1 VTRRNLELLLLVI
14 AAPLVIVLFA
24 MLLIHDGMVVTV
36 ENLAVPL
43 GIFGAFL
50 VAHIAVRIFA
60 PAADPAILPIT
71 FALSTIG
78 IAFVTRIV
86 PDMAVRQLMWL
97 YAGIACMVLVLVFL
111 KNIDRLAQY
120 KYVLVLLGILLL
132 LSPMLPVVGTEING
146 SRLWLRVGSFSF
158 QPGELAKI
166 CIVLFLA
173 GYLALNRELLSVF
186 TWRVGPFW
194 LPDLRTLMPMVVM
207 WLLAFMVVV
216 LEKDLGLALVLFA
229 VFLVMLYCATGK
241 KLYVVTGLLMAAVA
255 AVALYGLFSH
265 VQLRVSIWMDPFA
278 DAQNTS
284 YQLAQCLFSIADG
297 GMFGTG
303 IGRGLGADIP
313 IPYAY
318 NDAIFA
324 VIAEESGLLGAAGIL
339 LLYLSFAIRG
349 MVVAARAKSDVS
361 SLIAVGLTSVIVL
374 QAFIIVGGITDLI
387 PLTGITLPFIA
398 QGGSSLLS
406 SFIIVGILLRCGD
419 EGPGSTQE
427 LMQTTGSI
435 SSNSVLGRVA
445 LGKRLTATMI
455 FLSLLFVAL
464 VANLTWWMVI
474 NADNIQQMPGN
485 GHTLAKQAEAERGTI
500 STYDGVVLAQSI
512 EENGHFQRVYPA
524 GTLASHIVGY
534 ASQQYGTAGIEAAY
548 NETLQGNQDFAT
560 WSDALNMLA
569 GVGNPGN
576 DVTLT
581 INSKIQQAAQDALE
595 GNVGACVVIDPK
607 TGAMLGLASAPT
619 YDAADFERLLSDA
632 ATNSS
637 DSSALF
643 NRATQALYAPG
654 STFKI
659 VSLTAALEDGVA
671 TLDSTYDSP
680 ASIDIGNADVTNARD
695 IAYGNITL
703 ARALEVSSNTVFG
716 QVGEQLGAE
725 RLVTA
730 AESFGF
736 NGNPNFTLPLAKS
749 LMPVPSEMTTWETA
763 WAACGEPVG
772 EHESPA
778 GPQATVLEMALTG
791 CAIANNGTIMTPYLV
806 DGIYNANG
814 ERSFSPT
821 PTVFKQAT
829 SAQTAQ
835 QVRDAMLGVVT
846 NGTGYPAAI
855 NGVEV
860 AGKTGT
866 AENGDGTTNMW
877 FVGMAPADNP
887 QVVVAI
893 VIEKGENSIAAYK
906 AKDVLETSLALY
918 GLL

>member
-1 VTRRNLELLLLVI
+1 MTRRNLELLLLVI

-86 PDMAVRQLMWL
+86 PDMAVRQVMWL

-120 KYVLVLLGILLL
+120 KYILVLLGILLL
-132 LSPMLPVVGTEING
+132 LSPMLPVIGTEING

-194 LPDLRTLMPMVVM
+194 LPDLRTLMPMVIM

-255 AVALYGLFSH
+255 GVALYGMFSH
-265 VQLRVSIWMDPFA
+265 VQLRVSIWLDPFA

-324 VIAEESGLLGAAGIL
+324 VIAEETGLLGAAGIL

-361 SLIAVGLTSVIVL
+361 SLISVGLTSVIVL

-419 EGPGSTQE
+419 EGTGTTQDLLQTST
-427 LMQTTGSI
+427 I

-445 LGKRLTATMI
+445 LGKRLTGTMI
-455 FLSLLFVAL
+455 FMSLLFVAL

-500 STYDGVVLAQSI
+500 STYDGVVLAQSV
-512 EENGHFQRVYPA
+512 EEDGHFKRVYPA
-524 GTLASHIVGY
+524 GDLASHVVGY
-534 ASQQYGTAGIEAAY
+534 ASEQYGTSGIEAAY

-581 INSKIQQAAQDALE
+581 INSQIQKACQDALE
-595 GNVGACVVIDPK
+595 GDVGACIAMDPK
-607 TGAMLGLASAPT
+607 TGAVLGLASAPT
-619 YDAADFERLLSDA
+619 YDAADFEQLLNDA
-632 ATNSS
+632 SSNSS

-659 VSLTAALEDGVA
+659 VTLTAALESGVA
-671 TLDSTYDSP
+671 TTESVYNSP
-680 ASIDIGNADVTNARD
+680 SSIEIGNADVTNARD
-695 IAYGNITL
+695 IAYGDITL
-703 ARALEVSSNTVFG
+703 ARAMEVSSNTVFG
-716 QVGEQLGAE
+716 QVGDELGSD
-725 RLVTA
+725 RLVA
-730 AESFGF
+730 AADNFGF
-736 NGNPNFTLPLAKS
+736 DGNPSFTLPLAKS
-749 LMPVPSEMTTWETA
+749 LMPNPSEMTTWETA

-772 EHESPA
+772 EHDSPA
-778 GPQATVLEMALTG
+778 GPQATVLEMALVG
-791 CAIANNGTIMTPYLV
+791 CAIANDGTIMTPYLV

-821 PTVFKQAT
+821 PSVFKQAT

-835 QVRDAMLGVVT
+835 EVREVMKGVVE

-855 NGVEV
+855 DGVEV

-866 AENGDGTTNMW
+866 AERGDGSTNLW
-877 FVGMAPADNP
+877 FVGMAPADDP

-893 VIEKGENSIAAYK
+893 VIEKGENSIATYK

>member
-1 VTRRNLELLLLVI
+1 MTRRNLELLLLVI

-86 PDMAVRQLMWL
+86 PDMAVRQVMWL

-120 KYVLVLLGILLL
+120 KYILVLLGILLL
-132 LSPMLPVVGTEING
+132 LSPMLPVIGTEING

-194 LPDLRTLMPMVVM
+194 LPDLRTLMPMVIM

-255 AVALYGLFSH
+255 GVALYGMFSH
-265 VQLRVSIWMDPFA
+265 VQLRVSIWLDPFA

-324 VIAEESGLLGAAGIL
+324 VIAEETGLLGAAGIL

-361 SLIAVGLTSVIVL
+361 SFIAVGLTSVIVL

-419 EGPGSTQE
+419 EGTGTTQDLLQTST
-427 LMQTTGSI
+427 I

-445 LGKRLTATMI
+445 LGKRLTGTMI
-455 FLSLLFVAL
+455 FMSLLFVAL

-500 STYDGVVLAQSI
+500 STYDGVVLAQSV
-512 EENGHFQRVYPA
+512 EEDGHFKRVYPA
-524 GTLASHIVGY
+524 GDLASHVVGY
-534 ASQQYGTAGIEAAY
+534 ASEQYGTSGIEAAY
-548 NETLQGNQDFAT
+548 NETLQGNQNFAT

-581 INSKIQQAAQDALE
+581 INSQIQKACQDALE
-595 GNVGACVVIDPK
+595 GNVGACIAMDPK
-607 TGAMLGLASAPT
+607 TGAVLGLASAPT
-619 YDAADFERLLSDA
+619 YDAADFEQLLKDA
-632 ATNSS
+632 SSNSS

-659 VSLTAALEDGVA
+659 VTLTAALESGVA
-671 TLDSTYDSP
+671 TTESVYNSP
-680 ASIDIGNADVTNARD
+680 SSIEIGNADVTNARD
-695 IAYGNITL
+695 IAYGDITL
-703 ARALEVSSNTVFG
+703 ARAMEVSSNTVFG
-716 QVGEQLGAE
+716 QVGDELGSD
-725 RLVTA
+725 RLVA
-730 AESFGF
+730 AADNFGF
-736 NGNPNFTLPLAKS
+736 DGNPSFTLPLAKS
-749 LMPVPSEMTTWETA
+749 LMPNPSEMTTWETA

-772 EHESPA
+772 EHDSPA
-778 GPQATVLEMALTG
+778 GPQATVLEMALVG
-791 CAIANNGTIMTPYLV
+791 CAIANDGTIMTPYLV

-821 PTVFKQAT
+821 PSVFKQAT

-835 QVRDAMLGVVT
+835 EVREVMKGVVE

-855 NGVEV
+855 DGVEV

-866 AENGDGTTNMW
+866 AERGDGSTNLW
-877 FVGMAPADNP
+877 FVGMAPADDP

-893 VIEKGENSIAAYK
+893 VIEKGENSIATYK